1 MGAKN
6 KVLAGDYEGCNV
18 VTALGS
24 VSLMKSEGF
33 KTVVNI
39 PIDSE
44 HVEDYQVITD
54 DVRKS
59 AVSGAARGLV
69 GGFLLGPAGLIAGG
83 LSAKKKG
90 VYNIAIQFKDG
101 TKALVEVDDK
111 AYKAIMKSCF

>member
-6 KVLAGDYEGCNV
+6 KVIAGDYEGSNV

-24 VSLMKSEGF
+24 ATIMRSEGF
-33 KTVVNI
+33 KTVLSI
-39 PIDSE
+39 PLDSE
-44 HVEDYQVITD
+44 HVEEYQVVTD

-59 AVSGAARGLV
+59 AASGAVRGLV
-69 GGFLLGPAGLIAGG
+69 GGFLLGSAGLLAGG

-111 AYKAIMKSCF
+111 AYKAIMKNCF